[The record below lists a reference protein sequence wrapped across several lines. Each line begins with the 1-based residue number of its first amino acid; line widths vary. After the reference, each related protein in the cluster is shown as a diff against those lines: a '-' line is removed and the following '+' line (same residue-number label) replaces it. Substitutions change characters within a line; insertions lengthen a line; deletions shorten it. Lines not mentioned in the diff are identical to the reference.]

1 MASLDGEWEFYPDP
15 RQQLTSKTLR
25 KEDPS
30 LLPSFPRS
38 SHILH
43 FGAVDHPTTVWL
55 NRNQVGEHQGGYLP
69 FELDVTEARRRAVPA
84 THRVNRVSAV
94 TED

>member
-1 MASLDGEWEFYPDP
+1 M
-15 RQQLTSKTLR
+15 
-25 KEDPS
+25 
-30 LLPSFPRS
+30 
-38 SHILH
+38 
-43 FGAVDHPTTVWL
+43 DHPTTVWL